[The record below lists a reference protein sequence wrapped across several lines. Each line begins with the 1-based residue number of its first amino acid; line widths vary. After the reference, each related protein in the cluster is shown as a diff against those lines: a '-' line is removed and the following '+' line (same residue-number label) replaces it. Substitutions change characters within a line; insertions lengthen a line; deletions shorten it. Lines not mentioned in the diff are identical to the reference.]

1 MLEINDFQ
9 DVDPETIEKLA
20 EFPIKNSENMNYNE
34 FFHQHLVKNS
44 PCLIKNL
51 MKNWKAMTDFVL
63 NNEPNIDFFATT
75 LDSTLE
81 VPVANCSAKYF
92 NSQEKCSM
100 TLQEYADYWKS
111 ERSELLYL
119 KDWHFTKD
127 HAGGQDFYQVP
138 DYFKSDWLNEYWQDK
153 NDDYKFVY
161 LGPQGSWTPFHTDV
175 FGSYSW
181 SANVSGYKKWIFF
194 QPNTQP
200 QNVYDISTLLP
211 QQSEDFDMKLKSHQD
226 LEYFEVVQGP
236 GEVIFVPSGWY
247 HQVLNMTDT
256 LSINHNWFNATNI
269 QYIWN
274 QLRCELQRVQK
285 EISDCYEVNDEEWK
299 SLCQK
304 VLLASH
310 GMNYTTFIDLL
321 QVIMMNRVKSQSQKN
336 DCLGPNHLHYDLSMV
351 QKVLENVIDVT
362 DDLLHSDMEKI
373 KILLNKPLDG
383 P

>member
-1 MLEINDFQ
+1 MLEIND
-9 DVDPETIEKLA
+9 DPNPESIEKVL
-20 EFPIKNSENMNYNE
+20 EFPVKNSENMSYNE
-34 FFHQHLVKNS
+34 FFHQHMLKNL

-51 MKNWKAMTDFVL
+51 MTNWKAMTDFVI
-63 NNEPNIDFFATT
+63 NNEPNIDFFAT
-75 LDSTLE
+75 LDTTKE

-100 TLQEYADYWKS
+100 TLQEYLGYWKS
-111 ERSELLYL
+111 DRSELLYL

-127 HAGGQDFYQVP
+127 HPGGQDFYQVP
-138 DYFKSDWLNEYWQDK
+138 DYFKSDWLNEYWQDQ

-161 LGPQGSWTPFHTDV
+161 LGPKGSWTPFHTDV

-194 QPNTQP
+194 QPDTQP
-200 QNVYDISTLLP
+200 QNVYDISKVIP
-211 QQSEDFDMKLKSHQD
+211 KSEDFDMKLKSHGD

-274 QLRCELQRVQK
+274 QLRCELQNVKK
-285 EISDCYEVNDEEWK
+285 EISDCFEVNDEEWK
-299 SLCQK
+299 TTCQK

-310 GMNYTTFIDLL
+310 GMNYSTFIDLL
-321 QVIMMNRVKSQSQKN
+321 QVILTNRVKSQTN
-336 DCLGPNHLHYDLSMV
+336 LGPNHLKYDLNKV
-351 QKVLENVIDVT
+351 INVLENMTNVT

-373 KILLNKPLDG
+373 KVLLNKTSDG
-383 P
+383 L

>member
-1 MLEINDFQ
+1 MLEIND
-9 DVDPETIEKLA
+9 DPDPQNIEKVL
-20 EFPIKNSENMNYNE
+20 EFPVKNSENMSYND
-34 FFHQHLVKNS
+34 FFHQHMVKNL

-51 MKNWKAMTDFVL
+51 MKNWKAMTDFVI
-63 NNEPNIDFFATT
+63 NNEPNIDFFAT
-75 LDSTLE
+75 LDTTKE

-100 TLQEYADYWKS
+100 TLQEYLDYWMS
-111 ERSELLYL
+111 DRSELLYL

-127 HAGGQDFYQVP
+127 HPGGQDFYQVP

-161 LGPQGSWTPFHTDV
+161 LGPKGSWTPFHTDV

-194 QPNTQP
+194 QPDTQP
-200 QNVYDISTLLP
+200 QNIYDISKVMP
-211 QQSEDFDMKLKSHQD
+211 KSEDSDMKLKSHGD

-274 QLRCELQRVQK
+274 QLRCELQNVKK
-285 EISDCYEVNDEEWK
+285 EISDCFEVNDEEWK
-299 SLCQK
+299 TTCQK

-310 GMNYTTFIDLL
+310 GMNYSTFIDLL
-321 QVIMMNRVKSQSQKN
+321 QVILTNRVKSQTN
-336 DCLGPNHLHYDLSMV
+336 LGPNHLKYDLSKV
-351 QKVLENVIDVT
+351 INVLENVANVT

-373 KILLNKPLDG
+373 KVLLNKTWDG
-383 P
+383 I

>member
-1 MLEINDFQ
+1 MLEIND
-9 DVDPETIEKLA
+9 DPDPQNIEKVL
-20 EFPIKNSENMNYNE
+20 EFPVKNSENMSYNE
-34 FFHQHLVKNS
+34 FFHQHMVKNL

-51 MKNWKAMTDFVL
+51 MTNWKAMTDFVL
-63 NNEPNIDFFATT
+63 DNEPNIDFFAT
-75 LDSTLE
+75 LDTTKE

-100 TLQEYADYWKS
+100 TLQEYLDYWMS
-111 ERSELLYL
+111 DRSELLYL
-119 KDWHFTKD
+119 KDWHFTED
-127 HAGGQDFYQVP
+127 HPGGQDFYQVP

-161 LGPQGSWTPFHTDV
+161 LGPKGSWTPFHTDV

-200 QNVYDISTLLP
+200 QNVYDIFRVIP
-211 QQSEDFDMKLKSHQD
+211 KSEDFDMKLKSHGD

-274 QLRCELQRVQK
+274 QLRCELQNVKK
-285 EISDCYEVNDEEWK
+285 EISDCFEVNDEEWK
-299 SLCQK
+299 TTCQK

-310 GMNYTTFIDLL
+310 GMNYSTFIDLL
-321 QVIMMNRVKSQSQKN
+321 QVILTNRVKSQTN
-336 DCLGPNHLHYDLSMV
+336 LGPNHLKYDLSKV
-351 QKVLENVIDVT
+351 INVLENVTNVT

-373 KILLNKPLDG
+373 KVLLNKTWDG
-383 P
+383 I

>member
-1 MLEINDFQ
+1 MLEIND
-9 DVDPETIEKLA
+9 DPNPENIEKVL
-20 EFPIKNSENMNYNE
+20 EFPVKNSENMSYNE
-34 FFHQHLVKNS
+34 FFHQHMLKNS

-51 MKNWKAMTDFVL
+51 MTNWKAMTDFVI
-63 NNEPNIDFFATT
+63 NNEPNIDFFAT
-75 LDSTLE
+75 LDTAKE

-92 NSQEKCSM
+92 NSQEKFSM
-100 TLQEYADYWKS
+100 TLQEYLDYWMS
-111 ERSELLYL
+111 DRSELLYL

-127 HAGGQDFYQVP
+127 HPGGQDFYQVP

-194 QPNTQP
+194 QPDTQP
-200 QNVYDISTLLP
+200 QNVYDISKVIP
-211 QQSEDFDMKLKSHQD
+211 KSEDFDMKLKSHGD

-274 QLRCELQRVQK
+274 QLRCELQNVKK
-285 EISDCYEVNDEEWK
+285 EISDCFEVNDEEWK
-299 SLCQK
+299 TTCQK

-310 GMNYTTFIDLL
+310 GMNYSTFIDLL
-321 QVIMMNRVKSQSQKN
+321 QVILTNRVKSQTN
-336 DCLGPNHLHYDLSMV
+336 LGPNHLKYDLSKV
-351 QKVLENVIDVT
+351 INVLENVANVT

-373 KILLNKPLDG
+373 KVLLNKTSDG
-383 P
+383 L

>member
-1 MLEINDFQ
+1 MLEIND
-9 DVDPETIEKLA
+9 DPDPQNIEKVL
-20 EFPIKNSENMNYNE
+20 EFPVKNSENMSYNE
-34 FFHQHLVKNS
+34 FFHQHMLKNS

-51 MKNWKAMTDFVL
+51 MKNWKAMTDFVI
-63 NNEPNIDFFATT
+63 NNEPNIDFFAT
-75 LDSTLE
+75 LDTTKE

-100 TLQEYADYWKS
+100 TLQEYLDYWMS
-111 ERSELLYL
+111 DRTELLYL

-127 HAGGQDFYQVP
+127 HPGGQDFYQVP

-161 LGPQGSWTPFHTDV
+161 LGPKGSWTPFHTDV

-194 QPNTQP
+194 QPDTQP
-200 QNVYDISTLLP
+200 QNVYDISKVIP
-211 QQSEDFDMKLKSHQD
+211 KSEDSDMKLKSHGD

-274 QLRCELQRVQK
+274 QLRCELQNVKK
-285 EISDCYEVNDEEWK
+285 EISDCFEVNDEEWK
-299 SLCQK
+299 TTCQK

-310 GMNYTTFIDLL
+310 GMNYSTFIDLL
-321 QVIMMNRVKSQSQKN
+321 QVILTNRVKSQTN
-336 DCLGPNHLHYDLSMV
+336 LGPNHLKYDLSKV
-351 QKVLENVIDVT
+351 INVLENVANVT

-373 KILLNKPLDG
+373 KVLLNKTWDG
-383 P
+383 I

>member
-1 MLEINDFQ
+1 M
-9 DVDPETIEKLA
+9 
-20 EFPIKNSENMNYNE
+20 SYNE
-34 FFHQHLVKNS
+34 FFHQHMVKNL

-51 MKNWKAMTDFVL
+51 MKNWKAMTDFVI
-63 NNEPNIDFFATT
+63 NNEPNIDFFAT
-75 LDSTLE
+75 LDTTKE

-100 TLQEYADYWKS
+100 TLQEYLGYWMS
-111 ERSELLYL
+111 DRSELLYL

-127 HAGGQDFYQVP
+127 HPGGQDFYQVP

-194 QPNTQP
+194 QPDTQP
-200 QNVYDISTLLP
+200 QNVYDISKVIP
-211 QQSEDFDMKLKSHQD
+211 KSEDSDMKLKSHGD

-274 QLRCELQRVQK
+274 QLRCELQNVKK
-285 EISDCYEVNDEEWK
+285 EISDCFEVNDEEWK
-299 SLCQK
+299 TTCQK

-310 GMNYTTFIDLL
+310 GMNYSTFIDLL
-321 QVIMMNRVKSQSQKN
+321 QVILTNRVKSQTN
-336 DCLGPNHLHYDLSMV
+336 LGPNHLKYDLSKV
-351 QKVLENVIDVT
+351 INVLENVTNVT

-373 KILLNKPLDG
+373 KVLLNKTWDG
-383 P
+383 I

>member
-1 MLEINDFQ
+1 MLEIND
-9 DVDPETIEKLA
+9 DPDPQNIEKVL
-20 EFPIKNSENMNYNE
+20 EFPVKNSENMSYNE
-34 FFHQHLVKNS
+34 FFHQHMLKNS

-51 MKNWKAMTDFVL
+51 MKNWKAMTDFVI
-63 NNEPNIDFFATT
+63 NNEPNIDFFAT
-75 LDSTLE
+75 LDTTKE

-100 TLQEYADYWKS
+100 TLQEYLDYWMS
-111 ERSELLYL
+111 DRTELLYL

-127 HAGGQDFYQVP
+127 HPGGQDFYQVP

-161 LGPQGSWTPFHTDV
+161 LGPKGSWTPFHTDV

-200 QNVYDISTLLP
+200 QNVYDISKVIP
-211 QQSEDFDMKLKSHQD
+211 KSEDSDMKLKSHGD

-274 QLRCELQRVQK
+274 QLRCELQNVKK
-285 EISDCYEVNDEEWK
+285 EISDCFEVNDEEWK
-299 SLCQK
+299 TTCQK

-310 GMNYTTFIDLL
+310 GMNYSTFIDLL
-321 QVIMMNRVKSQSQKN
+321 QVILTNRVKSQTN
-336 DCLGPNHLHYDLSMV
+336 LGPNHLKYDLSKV
-351 QKVLENVIDVT
+351 INVLENLANVT

-373 KILLNKPLDG
+373 KVLLNKTWDG
-383 P
+383 I

>member
-1 MLEINDFQ
+1 MLEIND
-9 DVDPETIEKLA
+9 DPDPQNIEKVL
-20 EFPIKNSENMNYNE
+20 EFPVKNSENMSYNE
-34 FFHQHLVKNS
+34 FFHQHMVKNL

-51 MKNWKAMTDFVL
+51 MKNWKAMTDFVI
-63 NNEPNIDFFATT
+63 NNEPNIDFFAT
-75 LDSTLE
+75 LDTTKE

-100 TLQEYADYWKS
+100 TLQEYLDYWMS
-111 ERSELLYL
+111 DRTELLYL

-127 HAGGQDFYQVP
+127 HPGGQDFYQVP

-161 LGPQGSWTPFHTDV
+161 LGPKGSWTPFHTDV

-194 QPNTQP
+194 QPDTQP
-200 QNVYDISTLLP
+200 QNVYDISKVIP
-211 QQSEDFDMKLKSHQD
+211 KSEDSDMKLKSHGD

-274 QLRCELQRVQK
+274 QLRCELQNVKK
-285 EISDCYEVNDEEWK
+285 EISDCFEVNDEEWK
-299 SLCQK
+299 TTCQK

-310 GMNYTTFIDLL
+310 GMNYSTFIDLL
-321 QVIMMNRVKSQSQKN
+321 QVILTNRVKSQTN
-336 DCLGPNHLHYDLSMV
+336 LGPNHLKYDLSKV
-351 QKVLENVIDVT
+351 INVLENVTNVT

-373 KILLNKPLDG
+373 KVLLNKTWDG
-383 P
+383 I

>member
-1 MLEINDFQ
+1 MAIFHCFAEMQLVLLHRRSKF
-9 DVDPETIEKLA
+9 
-20 EFPIKNSENMNYNE
+20 EFPVKNCENMSYNE
-34 FFHQHLVKNS
+34 FFHQHMVKNL

-51 MKNWKAMTDFVL
+51 MTNWKAMTDFVL
-63 NNEPNIDFFATT
+63 DNEPNIDFFAT
-75 LDSTLE
+75 LDTTKE

-100 TLQEYADYWKS
+100 TLQEYLDYWMS
-111 ERSELLYL
+111 DRSELLYL

-127 HAGGQDFYQVP
+127 HPGGQDFYQVP

-194 QPNTQP
+194 QPDTQP
-200 QNVYDISTLLP
+200 QNIYDISKVIP
-211 QQSEDFDMKLKSHQD
+211 KNEDFDMKLKSHGD

-274 QLRCELQRVQK
+274 QLRCELQNVKK
-285 EISDCYEVNDEEWK
+285 EISDCFEVNDEEWK
-299 SLCQK
+299 TTCQK

-310 GMNYTTFIDLL
+310 GMNYSTFIDLL
-321 QVIMMNRVKSQSQKN
+321 QVILTNRVKSQTN
-336 DCLGPNHLHYDLSMV
+336 LGPNHLKYDLSKV
-351 QKVLENVIDVT
+351 INVLENVTNVT

-373 KILLNKPLDG
+373 KVLLNKTWDG
-383 P
+383 I